1 MDHQGLL
8 LTSTVAEL
16 QLTKARRLA
25 TSGADGQ
32 LVIWRASARFDT
44 RSNHHLMEWPL
55 VAMDDA

>member
-1 MDHQGLL
+1 MDHHGLL
-8 LTSTVAEL
+8 LTSIMAEL
-16 QLTKARRLA
+16 QLAKARRLA

-44 RSNHHLMEWPL
+44 RCNHHLMEWSL